1 MKGANPVP
9 SKLNRYLEAKPE
21 RKDPTQG
28 LEQGCRRPPARV
40 GPGGALPDSLRQL
53 IAKFRA
59 EGKELP
65 DSLRQ
70 KLRALRG
77 GGRSGGE

>member
-1 MKGANPVP
+1 M
-9 SKLNRYLEAKPE
+9 
-21 RKDPTQG
+21 
-28 LEQGCRRPPARV
+28 
-40 GPGGALPDSLRQL
+40 

-77 GGRSGGE
+77 GGRSGGEQGGGRRWGGN